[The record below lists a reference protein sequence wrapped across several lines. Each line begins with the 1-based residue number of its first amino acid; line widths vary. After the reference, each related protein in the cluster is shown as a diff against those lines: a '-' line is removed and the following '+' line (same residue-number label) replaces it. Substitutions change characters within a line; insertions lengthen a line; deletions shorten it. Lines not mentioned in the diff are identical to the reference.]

1 MTFAGDLQGMS
12 LADVFQTVAQNRTSG
27 TLHVV
32 WPKGE
37 RLVRFTDGKISALAF
52 GSTPGPL
59 LLDHVI
65 ERGMVTAPALPA
77 LKKRLQRSKVGAGRV
92 MVAAEIVTA
101 EQLPQVLS
109 EMVAE
114 NSYDLLSLKDA
125 RFTFKDGPE
134 PDGTFD
140 PDQLAAD
147 IHHEVGPLLLEGAR
161 RADDWQRIRAV
172 IGSDQDLFLAEGGG
186 GAAPA
191 TDVAAAL
198 LPHLDGRTDLP
209 QLCAHVGKSRFEV
222 AAALAALVQQGLARP
237 ARAEE
242 ISSFATQLL
251 ADDDARGAATLLR
264 AALERRPRDTE
275 LRTRLAEALA
285 STGQPTEAASEW
297 AVLAGQ
303 AGEAERWPDALAC
316 CERAL
321 QLQPTDVMFHQRR
334 CELLARTGDAASR
347 GVAHLAWVDALCAL
361 SLHDRARSVLT
372 IALDGPLRGE
382 PTLLRRLA
390 VLATELGDPA
400 EASKRWLQLA
410 AQHQEDTDEHLEFL
424 RLAAA
429 QRPDDKALVQ
439 RLVDLQTGR
448 TASRAKKHK
457 LFAVGAGAAALVL
470 LLLFATLCELAA
482 ARQLATALRG
492 QVADGDGVRTQTAL
506 RVVAEDHPWLPSGLA
521 AAATAQQQAITLLH
535 RADHLL
541 LTGDCDAAETLLRV
555 ALPELRGRDHAHA
568 EHLLARVGG
577 ERPLHA
583 WLARVEARGR
593 DDGEAA

>member
-1 MTFAGDLQGMS
+1 MVGNTIWFSICACVRGSSATGDTAPMPPVFGPLSSSNTALWSRAGSNGTIVWPSVKVVTDSSWPTRNSSSTIVLPAAPNRPFSRQSVTATCAWSLLFATVTPLPAARPDALTTIGPSSRMSRNARALAASSNVQCDGEGMRCRRHSSRANALLPSSSAALRLGPKHGRLLFCSSSTRPATSGPSGPTTTRSIVFSTAKLRSPAVSSAEISTLSASSALPALPGAQYSRVSNGDCLSLWHSACSRPPPPTTRTFIAGHHTERTPSAEPQTAGRSRPSRRSHRRIRGGHGPAAAAGRKSPHMTFAGDLQGMS

-242 ISSFATQLL
+242 ISSFATQL
-251 ADDDARGAATLLR
+251 
-264 AALERRPRDTE
+264 
-275 LRTRLAEALA
+275 
-285 STGQPTEAASEW
+285 
-297 AVLAGQ
+297 
-303 AGEAERWPDALAC
+303 
-316 CERAL
+316 
-321 QLQPTDVMFHQRR
+321 
-334 CELLARTGDAASR
+334 
-347 GVAHLAWVDALCAL
+347 
-361 SLHDRARSVLT
+361 
-372 IALDGPLRGE
+372 
-382 PTLLRRLA
+382 
-390 VLATELGDPA
+390 
-400 EASKRWLQLA
+400 
-410 AQHQEDTDEHLEFL
+410 
-424 RLAAA
+424 
-429 QRPDDKALVQ
+429 
-439 RLVDLQTGR
+439 
-448 TASRAKKHK
+448 
-457 LFAVGAGAAALVL
+457 
-470 LLLFATLCELAA
+470 
-482 ARQLATALRG
+482 
-492 QVADGDGVRTQTAL
+492 
-506 RVVAEDHPWLPSGLA
+506 
-521 AAATAQQQAITLLH
+521 
-535 RADHLL
+535 
-541 LTGDCDAAETLLRV
+541 
-555 ALPELRGRDHAHA
+555 
-568 EHLLARVGG
+568 
-577 ERPLHA
+577 
-583 WLARVEARGR
+583 
-593 DDGEAA
+593 